1 MNNPI
6 KSLSWREW
14 CLWLASLAVVLIA
27 NQITPELDPL
37 TMTAALVGVT
47 SLVFAAKGNVWS
59 QVLMIVFSIL
69 YGVISFRFHYWGE
82 MITYLG
88 MTLPMAVW
96 STVTWLKNPSKENGS
111 EVAIQTLA
119 RRHLAALAA
128 STVAVAAVFYYILKL
143 LDTPNLF
150 FSTVSIITSFLAA
163 ALTMLR
169 SSYYA
174 VGYAANDVVLIVLW
188 VMASMENPAYIPVAV
203 NFAIFLL
210 NDLYGFI
217 SWKKREVLQTAGH
230 VLPHKK
236 TPSFLESAFFFL

>member
-6 KSLSWREW
+6 KSLSRREW
-14 CLWLASLAVVLIA
+14 ALWLASLAVVLIA
-27 NQITPELDPL
+27 NLMTPELDPL
-37 TMTAALVGVT
+37 TVTAALVGVT
-47 SLVFAAKGNVWS
+47 SLVFAAKGNVWA
-59 QVLMIVFSIL
+59 QILMIVFSIL
-69 YGVISFRFHYWGE
+69 YGVISFRFYYWGE

-188 VMASMENPAYIPVAV
+188 IMASMENPAYIPVAV

>member
-6 KSLSWREW
+6 KSLTRREW

-119 RRHLAALAA
+119 RSHLAALAA
-128 STVAVAAVFYYILKL
+128 STVAVA
-143 LDTPNLF
+143 
-150 FSTVSIITSFLAA
+150 
-163 ALTMLR
+163 
-169 SSYYA
+169 SYYA

-210 NDLYGFI
+210 NDLYGFV
-217 SWKKREVLQTAGH
+217 SWKKREVLQTA
-230 VLPHKK
+230 
-236 TPSFLESAFFFL
+236 

>member
-6 KSLSWREW
+6 RSLSRREW
-14 CLWLASLAVVLIA
+14 ALWLASLAVVLIA
-27 NQITPELDPL
+27 NLMTPELDPL
-37 TMTAALVGVT
+37 TMAAALIGVT
-47 SLVFAAKGNVWS
+47 SLVFAAKGNVWA
-59 QVLMIVFSIL
+59 QILMIVFSIL
-69 YGVISFRFHYWGE
+69 YGVISFRFRYWGE

-119 RRHLAALAA
+119 RRHLTLLAV
-128 STVAVAAVFYYILKL
+128 STVAVTAVFYFILKAL
-143 LDTPNLF
+143 GTPNLF
-150 FSTVSIITSFLAA
+150 FSTVSVITSFLAA

-174 VGYAANDVVLIVLW
+174 MGYAANDVVLIVLW

-203 NFAIFLL
+203 NFGIFLL
-210 NDLYGFI
+210 NDLYGFV
-217 SWKKREVLQTAGH
+217 SWKKREVLQA
-230 VLPHKK
+230 
-236 TPSFLESAFFFL
+236 A

>member
-6 KSLSWREW
+6 KSLSRREW
-14 CLWLASLAVVLIA
+14 ALWLASLAVVLIA
-27 NQITPELDPL
+27 NLMTPELDPL
-37 TMTAALVGVT
+37 TVTAALVGVT
-47 SLVFAAKGNVWS
+47 SLVFAAKGNVWA
-59 QVLMIVFSIL
+59 QILMIVFSIL
-69 YGVISFRFHYWGE
+69 YGVISFRFYYWGE

-111 EVAIQTLA
+111 EVAIQTRA

-128 STVAVAAVFYYILKL
+128 STAAVAAVFYYILKL

-188 VMASMENPAYIPVAV
+188 IMASMENPAYIPVAV

-217 SWKKREVLQTAGH
+217 SWKKREVLQTA
-230 VLPHKK
+230 
-236 TPSFLESAFFFL
+236 

>member
-6 KSLSWREW
+6 KSLTRREW

-119 RRHLAALAA
+119 RRHLALLAA

-169 SSYYA
+169 SPTMPWATRRMTSCSSCY
-174 VGYAANDVVLIVLW
+174 GSWRRWKIRPTSPW
-188 VMASMENPAYIPVAV
+188 RSTSPSSCSTTSTAS
-203 NFAIFLL
+203 
-210 NDLYGFI
+210 
-217 SWKKREVLQTAGH
+217 
-230 VLPHKK
+230 
-236 TPSFLESAFFFL
+236 

>member
-6 KSLSWREW
+6 KSLTRREW

-111 EVAIQTLA
+111 EVAIQTPRGAGRQHRRRCGGVLLHLKTA
-119 RRHLAALAA
+119 RYAESLFQHRVDHHELSRRSADDAAL
-128 STVAVAAVFYYILKL
+128 VL
-143 LDTPNLF
+143 LCRG
-150 FSTVSIITSFLAA
+150 
-163 ALTMLR
+163 LR
-169 SSYYA
+169 
-174 VGYAANDVVLIVLW
+174 G
-188 VMASMENPAYIPVAV
+188 E
-203 NFAIFLL
+203 
-210 NDLYGFI
+210 
-217 SWKKREVLQTAGH
+217 
-230 VLPHKK
+230 
-236 TPSFLESAFFFL
+236 

>member
-6 KSLSWREW
+6 KSLTRREW

-27 NQITPELDPL
+27 NLMTPELDPL

-47 SLVFAAKGNVWS
+47 SLVFAAKGNVWA
-59 QVLMIVFSIL
+59 QILMILFSIL

-88 MTLPMAVW
+88 MTLPMAIW

-119 RRHLAALAA
+119 RRHLALLAV
-128 STVAVAAVFYYILKL
+128 STAAVTAVFYCILKS

-150 FSTVSIITSFLAA
+150 FSTVSAITSFLAA
-163 ALTMLR
+163 AVGHGIDGKSGLHPRGGQFCHFPAQRPLRLCELEKARGLTDGLTC
-169 SSYYA
+169 
-174 VGYAANDVVLIVLW
+174 
-188 VMASMENPAYIPVAV
+188 
-203 NFAIFLL
+203 F
-210 NDLYGFI
+210 
-217 SWKKREVLQTAGH
+217 TA
-230 VLPHKK
+230 
-236 TPSFLESAFFFL
+236 